1 MIHKSSFLYISYKH
15 SKQKLFF
22 CLVAI
27 WTICGYSQ
35 ESAEATLLSDQYVY
49 EGNTIVEE
57 SFVEAEKNYRMALSE
72 MPSNR
77 KGAYNLGNAYY
88 TAELYDE
95 ALARLNSVAK
105 DGSKS
110 EKHRAYHNIGN
121 ALMQNKQCKKAVE
134 AFKNALRNN
143 PSDDESRYNLALAQQ
158 CAKEEGGGGDDKDN
172 KEDKS
177 QKENKNNKDK
187 KDSNKKQDQ
196 EDKNKEKGDGDKE
209 SKDDGNDQKENE
221 SPEDKKGDK
230 KDGANKKPQQ
240 QPGKLSGQQ
249 IKSLLD
255 AMNNEEKKVQ
265 EKMNAVKEKG
275 AKIQTEK
282 DW

>member
-1 MIHKSSFLYISYKH
+1 MIHKSSFLYINYGH

-22 CLVAI
+22 CLVAM

-77 KGAYNLGNAYY
+77 KGAYNLANAYY

-105 DGSKS
+105 DGSKP

-121 ALMQNKQCKKAVE
+121 VLMQNKQCEKAVE

-158 CAKEEGGGGDDKDN
+158 CAKEDGGGDDKDN
-172 KEDKS
+172 KEDKD
-177 QKENKNNKDK
+177 QKENKNNEDK
-187 KDSNKKQDQ
+187 KDSNKNQDQ
-196 EDKNKEKGDGDKE
+196 EDKNKEKGDGDKQ
-209 SKDDGNDQKENE
+209 SKGDGDDQKENE
-221 SPEDKKGDK
+221 NPEEKKGDK

>member
-1 MIHKSSFLYISYKH
+1 MIHKSSFLYINYGH

-22 CLVAI
+22 CLVAM

-158 CAKEEGGGGDDKDN
+158 CAKEDGGGDDKDN
-172 KEDKS
+172 KEDKD
-177 QKENKNNKDK
+177 QKENKNNEDK
-187 KDSNKKQDQ
+187 KDSNKNQDQ

-209 SKDDGNDQKENE
+209 SKGDGDDQKENE
-221 SPEDKKGDK
+221 NPEEKKGDK

>member
-1 MIHKSSFLYISYKH
+1 M
-15 SKQKLFF
+15 
-22 CLVAI
+22 

-35 ESAEATLLSDQYVY
+35 EGAEATLLSNQYIY

-72 MPSNR
+72 MPSNK

-88 TAELYDE
+88 NAELYDE
-95 ALARLNSVAK
+95 ALVRLNSAAK

-172 KEDKS
+172 KEDKD
-177 QKENKNNKDK
+177 QKEDKNNEDK
-187 KDSNKKQDQ
+187 KDSNKNQDQ

-221 SPEDKKGDK
+221 NPEDKKGDK

-275 AKIQTEK
+275 AKIRTEK

>member
-1 MIHKSSFLYISYKH
+1 MIHKSSFLYINYGH

-22 CLVAI
+22 CLVAM

-77 KGAYNLGNAYY
+77 KGAYNLANAYY

-105 DGSKS
+105 DGSKP

-121 ALMQNKQCKKAVE
+121 VLMQNKQCEKAVE

-158 CAKEEGGGGDDKDN
+158 CAKEDGGGDDKDN
-172 KEDKS
+172 KEDKD
-177 QKENKNNKDK
+177 QKENKNNEDK
-187 KDSNKKQDQ
+187 KDSNKNQDQ
-196 EDKNKEKGDGDKE
+196 EDKNEEKGDGDKE
-209 SKDDGNDQKENE
+209 SKGDGDDQKENE
-221 SPEDKKGDK
+221 NPEEKKGDK

>member
-1 MIHKSSFLYISYKH
+1 MIHNSSFLYTSYKH

-22 CLVAI
+22 PLVAM
-27 WTICGYSQ
+27 WTLCGYSQ
-35 ESAEATLLSDQYVY
+35 ESAEAALLSEQYVY
-49 EGNTIVEE
+49 EGNKIVDE
-57 SFVEAEKNYRMALSE
+57 SFVEAEKNYRVALSE

-95 ALARLNSVAK
+95 ALVRLNSVAK

-121 ALMQNKQCKKAVE
+121 ALMQNNQCEKAVE

-158 CAKEEGGGGDDKDN
+158 CAKEKGGGDNDKDN
-172 KEDKS
+172 KEDK
-177 QKENKNNKDK
+177 EDKNNEDK
-187 KDSNKKQDQ
+187 KDRDKKQDQ

-221 SPEDKKGDK
+221 NPEDK

-265 EKMNAVKEKG
+265 KKMNAVKEKG
-275 AKIQTEK
+275 AKIRTEK

>member
-1 MIHKSSFLYISYKH
+1 M
-15 SKQKLFF
+15 
-22 CLVAI
+22 
-27 WTICGYSQ
+27 WTLCGYSQ
-35 ESAEATLLSDQYVY
+35 ESAEAALLSEQYVY
-49 EGNTIVEE
+49 EGNKIVDE

-121 ALMQNKQCKKAVE
+121 ALMQNKQCEKAVE

-158 CAKEEGGGGDDKDN
+158 CAKEQGGGDDDKDN
-172 KEDKS
+172 KEDK
-177 QKENKNNKDK
+177 EDKNNEDKNNEDK
-187 KDSNKKQDQ
+187 KDSDKKQDQ

-209 SKDDGNDQKENE
+209 SKDDGNNQKENE
-221 SPEDKKGDK
+221 NPEERKEDK

-265 EKMNAVKEKG
+265 EKMNAVKERG

>member
-1 MIHKSSFLYISYKH
+1 MIHKRYFLYISYMH

-22 CLVAI
+22 CFVAM

-35 ESAEATLLSDQYVY
+35 EGAEATLLSNQYIY

-72 MPSNR
+72 MPSNK

-88 TAELYDE
+88 NAELYDE
-95 ALARLNSVAK
+95 ALVRLNSAAK

-121 ALMQNKQCKKAVE
+121 TLMQNKQCKKAVE

-158 CAKEEGGGGDDKDN
+158 CAKEQGGGDDDKDN
-172 KEDKS
+172 KEDK
-177 QKENKNNKDK
+177 EDKNNEDK
-187 KDSNKKQDQ
+187 KDSDKKQDQ

-221 SPEDKKGDK
+221 NPEERKEDK

-275 AKIQTEK
+275 AKIRTEK

>member
-1 MIHKSSFLYISYKH
+1 MIYKNYFLFFSYKH
-15 SKQKLFF
+15 IEEKLFL
-22 CLVAI
+22 CLVSMWAA
-27 WTICGYSQ
+27 CGYSQ
-35 ESAEATLLSDQYVY
+35 ENAEAKLLSDNYIY

-72 MPSNR
+72 MPSNK

-88 TAELYDE
+88 AAGLYNE
-95 ALARLNSVAK
+95 ALARLISVAK

-121 ALMQNKQCKKAVE
+121 ALMQSKQCKKAVE

-158 CAKEEGGGGDDKDN
+158 CAKEQGGGDDDKDN
-172 KEDKS
+172 KEDKDK
-177 QKENKNNKDK
+177 KEDKNNKDK

-196 EDKNKEKGDGDKE
+196 EDKNQEKGGDKE
-209 SKDDGNDQKENE
+209 SKDDGSGQKENE
-221 SPEDKKGDK
+221 NSEDKKSNK
-230 KDGANKKPQQ
+230 KDSTNKKSQQ

-265 EKMNAVKEKG
+265 EKMNAVKERG

>member
-1 MIHKSSFLYISYKH
+1 MIHKRYFLYISYMH

-22 CLVAI
+22 CFVAM

-35 ESAEATLLSDQYVY
+35 EGAEATLLSNQYIY

-72 MPSNR
+72 MPSNK

-88 TAELYDE
+88 NAELYDE
-95 ALARLNSVAK
+95 ALVRLNSAAK

-121 ALMQNKQCKKAVE
+121 TLMQNKQCKKAVE

-158 CAKEEGGGGDDKDN
+158 CAKEQGGGDDDKDN
-172 KEDKS
+172 KEDK
-177 QKENKNNKDK
+177 EDKNNEDK
-187 KDSNKKQDQ
+187 KDSDKKQDQ

-221 SPEDKKGDK
+221 NPEETKEDK

-275 AKIQTEK
+275 AKIRTEK

>member
-1 MIHKSSFLYISYKH
+1 MIHKSSFLYINYGH

-22 CLVAI
+22 CLVAM

-105 DGSKS
+105 DGSKP

-121 ALMQNKQCKKAVE
+121 VLMQNKQCEKAVE

-158 CAKEEGGGGDDKDN
+158 CAKEDGGGDDKDN
-172 KEDKS
+172 KEDKD
-177 QKENKNNKDK
+177 QKENKNNEDK
-187 KDSNKKQDQ
+187 KDSNKNQDQ
-196 EDKNKEKGDGDKE
+196 EDKNKEKGGGDKE
-209 SKDDGNDQKENE
+209 SKGDGDDQKENE
-221 SPEDKKGDK
+221 NPEEKKGDK

>member
-1 MIHKSSFLYISYKH
+1 MIHKSSFLYINYGH

-22 CLVAI
+22 CLVAM

-77 KGAYNLGNAYY
+77 KGAYNLANAYY

-105 DGSKS
+105 DGSKP

-121 ALMQNKQCKKAVE
+121 VLMQNKQCEKAVE

-158 CAKEEGGGGDDKDN
+158 CAKEDGGGDDKDN
-172 KEDKS
+172 KEDKD
-177 QKENKNNKDK
+177 QKENKNNEDK
-187 KDSNKKQDQ
+187 KDSNKNQDQ

-209 SKDDGNDQKENE
+209 SKGDGDDQKENE
-221 SPEDKKGDK
+221 NPEEKKGDK

>member
-22 CLVAI
+22 CFVAM

-35 ESAEATLLSDQYVY
+35 EGAEATLLSDQYIY

-88 TAELYDE
+88 AAELYDE

-158 CAKEEGGGGDDKDN
+158 CTKEEGGGDDDKDN
-172 KEDKS
+172 KEDK
-177 QKENKNNKDK
+177 EDKNNEDK
-187 KDSNKKQDQ
+187 KDSDKKQDQ

-209 SKDDGNDQKENE
+209 SKDDDNDQKEN
-221 SPEDKKGDK
+221 PEDRKGDK
-230 KDGANKKPQQ
+230 KRWRKQKAAATTWKIVRPTNKKFIRRHEQRR
-240 QPGKLSGQQ
+240 
-249 IKSLLD
+249 
-255 AMNNEEKKVQ
+255 
-265 EKMNAVKEKG
+265 EKG
-275 AKIQTEK
+275 SRKNECCK
-282 DW
+282 REWR

>member
-1 MIHKSSFLYISYKH
+1 MVMWI
-15 SKQKLFF
+15 
-22 CLVAI
+22 
-27 WTICGYSQ
+27 ICGYSQ
-35 ESAEATLLSDQYVY
+35 ENAEATLLSDQYIY

-110 EKHRAYHNIGN
+110 EKYRAYHNIGN
-121 ALMQNKQCKKAVE
+121 TLMQNKQCEKAVE

-158 CAKEEGGGGDDKDN
+158 CAKEEGGGGDGKDD
-172 KEDKS
+172 KEDKD
-177 QKENKNNKDK
+177 QKEDKNNEDK
-187 KDSNKKQDQ
+187 KDSDKKQDE
-196 EDKNKEKGDGDKE
+196 EDKNKDKGDGDKE
-209 SKDDGNDQKENE
+209 SKDGANEQKEDEN
-221 SPEDKKGDK
+221 PKDKKGGK
-230 KDGANKKPQQ
+230 KDGGNKKPQQ

-265 EKMNAVKEKG
+265 EKMNVVKEKG

>member
-1 MIHKSSFLYISYKH
+1 M
-15 SKQKLFF
+15 
-22 CLVAI
+22 AI
-27 WTICGYSQ
+27 WAACGYSQ
-35 ESAEATLLSDQYVY
+35 ENVEAKLLSDQYIY

-57 SFVEAEKNYRMALSE
+57 SFIEAEKNYRMALSE
-72 MPSNR
+72 MPTNR

-121 ALMQNKQCKKAVE
+121 ALMQNKQCEKAVE

-143 PSDDESRYNLALAQQ
+143 PSDDESRYNLALAQR
-158 CAKEEGGGGDDKDN
+158 CAKEQGGGDGDKDN
-172 KEDKS
+172 KEDKD
-177 QKENKNNKDK
+177 QKKDKNSEDK

-196 EDKNKEKGDGDKE
+196 EDKNKERGGDDKE

-230 KDGANKKPQQ
+230 KDGANKKPKQ

>member
-1 MIHKSSFLYISYKH
+1 MIHKSSFLYINYGH

-22 CLVAI
+22 CLVAM

-121 ALMQNKQCKKAVE
+121 VLMQNKQCEKAVE

-158 CAKEEGGGGDDKDN
+158 CAKEDGGGDDKDN
-172 KEDKS
+172 KEDKD
-177 QKENKNNKDK
+177 QKENKNNEDK
-187 KDSNKKQDQ
+187 KDSNKNQDQ

-209 SKDDGNDQKENE
+209 SKGDGDDQKENE
-221 SPEDKKGDK
+221 NPEEKKGDK

>member
-1 MIHKSSFLYISYKH
+1 MIHKRYFLYISYMH

-22 CLVAI
+22 CFVAM

-35 ESAEATLLSDQYVY
+35 EGAEATLLSNQYIY

-72 MPSNR
+72 MPSNK

-88 TAELYDE
+88 NAELYDE
-95 ALARLNSVAK
+95 ALVRLNSAAK

-121 ALMQNKQCKKAVE
+121 TLMQNKQCKKAVE

-158 CAKEEGGGGDDKDN
+158 CAKEQGEGDDDKDN
-172 KEDKS
+172 KEDK
-177 QKENKNNKDK
+177 EDKNNEDK
-187 KDSNKKQDQ
+187 KDSDKKQDQ

-221 SPEDKKGDK
+221 NPEERKEDK

-275 AKIQTEK
+275 AKIRTEK

>member
-1 MIHKSSFLYISYKH
+1 MIHKSSFLYINYGH

-22 CLVAI
+22 CLVAM

-77 KGAYNLGNAYY
+77 KGAYNLANAYY

-105 DGSKS
+105 DGSKP

-121 ALMQNKQCKKAVE
+121 VLMQNKQCEKAVE

-158 CAKEEGGGGDDKDN
+158 CAKEDGGGDDKDN
-172 KEDKS
+172 KEDKD
-177 QKENKNNKDK
+177 QKENKNNEDK
-187 KDSNKKQDQ
+187 KDSNKNQDQ

-209 SKDDGNDQKENE
+209 SKGDGDDQKENE
-221 SPEDKKGDK
+221 NPEEKKEDK

>member
-1 MIHKSSFLYISYKH
+1 M
-15 SKQKLFF
+15 
-22 CLVAI
+22 

-35 ESAEATLLSDQYVY
+35 EGAEATLLSNQYIY

-72 MPSNR
+72 MPSNK
-77 KGAYNLGNAYY
+77 KGAYNLGSAYY
-88 TAELYDE
+88 NAELYDE
-95 ALARLNSVAK
+95 ALVRLNLAAK

-121 ALMQNKQCKKAVE
+121 TLMQNKQCKKAVE

-158 CAKEEGGGGDDKDN
+158 CAKEQGGGDDDKDN
-172 KEDKS
+172 KEDK
-177 QKENKNNKDK
+177 EDKNNEDK
-187 KDSNKKQDQ
+187 KDSDKKQDQ

-221 SPEDKKGDK
+221 NPEERKEDK

>member
-1 MIHKSSFLYISYKH
+1 MIHKRYFLYISYMH

-22 CLVAI
+22 CFVAM

-35 ESAEATLLSDQYVY
+35 DGAEATLLSNQYIY

-72 MPSNR
+72 MPSNK

-88 TAELYDE
+88 NAELYDE
-95 ALARLNSVAK
+95 ALVRLNSAAK

-121 ALMQNKQCKKAVE
+121 TLMQNKQCKKAVE

-158 CAKEEGGGGDDKDN
+158 CAKEQGGGDDDKDN
-172 KEDKS
+172 KEDK
-177 QKENKNNKDK
+177 EDKNNEDK
-187 KDSNKKQDQ
+187 KDSDKKQDQ

-221 SPEDKKGDK
+221 NPEETKEDK

-275 AKIQTEK
+275 AKIRTEK

>member
-1 MIHKSSFLYISYKH
+1 
-15 SKQKLFF
+15 
-22 CLVAI
+22 
-27 WTICGYSQ
+27 
-35 ESAEATLLSDQYVY
+35 
-49 EGNTIVEE
+49 
-57 SFVEAEKNYRMALSE
+57 MALSE

-158 CAKEEGGGGDDKDN
+158 CAKEEGGGGDYKDN
-172 KEDKS
+172 KEDKG
-177 QKENKNNKDK
+177 QKEDKNNEDK

>member
-1 MIHKSSFLYISYKH
+1 MTHKSSFLYINYGH

-22 CLVAI
+22 CLVAM

-77 KGAYNLGNAYY
+77 KGAYNLANAYY

-105 DGSKS
+105 DGSKP

-121 ALMQNKQCKKAVE
+121 VLMQNKQCEKAVE

-158 CAKEEGGGGDDKDN
+158 CAKEDGGGDDKDN
-172 KEDKS
+172 KEDKD
-177 QKENKNNKDK
+177 QKENKNNEDK
-187 KDSNKKQDQ
+187 KDSNKNQDQ

-209 SKDDGNDQKENE
+209 SKGDGDDQKENE
-221 SPEDKKGDK
+221 NPEEKKGDK

>member
-1 MIHKSSFLYISYKH
+1 MIHKSSFLYINYGH

-22 CLVAI
+22 CLVAM

-77 KGAYNLGNAYY
+77 KGAYNLANAYY

-105 DGSKS
+105 DGSKP

-121 ALMQNKQCKKAVE
+121 VLMQNKQCEKAVE

-158 CAKEEGGGGDDKDN
+158 CAKENGGGDDKDN
-172 KEDKS
+172 KEDKD
-177 QKENKNNKDK
+177 QKENKNNEDK
-187 KDSNKKQDQ
+187 KDSNKNQDQ

-209 SKDDGNDQKENE
+209 SKGDGDDQKENE
-221 SPEDKKGDK
+221 NPEEKKGDK

>member
-1 MIHKSSFLYISYKH
+1 MIHKSSFLHIGYKQ

-22 CLVAI
+22 FLVAI

-72 MPSNR
+72 MPSNK

-105 DGSKS
+105 DVSKS

-121 ALMQNKQCKKAVE
+121 ALMQNKQCEKAVE

-158 CAKEEGGGGDDKDN
+158 CAKEEGGGGDDK
-172 KEDKS
+172 
-177 QKENKNNKDK
+177 
-187 KDSNKKQDQ
+187 
-196 EDKNKEKGDGDKE
+196 GH
-209 SKDDGNDQKENE
+209 
-221 SPEDKKGDK
+221 PR
-230 KDGANKKPQQ
+230 
-240 QPGKLSGQQ
+240 
-249 IKSLLD
+249 
-255 AMNNEEKKVQ
+255 
-265 EKMNAVKEKG
+265 
-275 AKIQTEK
+275 
-282 DW
+282 

>member
-22 CLVAI
+22 CFVAM

-35 ESAEATLLSDQYVY
+35 EGAEATLLSDQYIY

-158 CAKEEGGGGDDKDN
+158 CAKEQGGGDDDKDN
-172 KEDKS
+172 KEDK
-177 QKENKNNKDK
+177 EDKNNEDK
-187 KDSNKKQDQ
+187 KDSDKKQDQ

-221 SPEDKKGDK
+221 NPEERKEDK

-265 EKMNAVKEKG
+265 EKMNAVKERG